1 MDTRSFSACKQASY
15 GASCAM
21 RRDFYRRYDLLL
33 ASWYLLSSQAQREID
48 SIRQDLH
55 EDLGRWRPQ
64 QPEPNWG
71 AYAARVDTIRP
82 TSPLR

>member
-1 MDTRSFSACKQASY
+1 MKAKFFSDHQKASRR
-15 GASCAM
+15 ASCAM
-21 RRDFYRRYDLLL
+21 RCDFYHHYDLLL
-33 ASWYLLSSQAQREID
+33 ANWYLLSSQAQREID

-71 AYAARVDTIRP
+71 AYAARVQTIRA
-82 TSPLR
+82 TTTLS